1 MYCRYG
7 DSMKIDNELH
17 EGDVL
22 KELPVRFKQY
32 RIASDMTQADLAKR
46 STVSLRTISRF
57 ERGNE
62 IGLLTI
68 IKLLKAL
75 NIAQNLEVLIPD
87 MTKRPSYYFGNNS
100 SRKRVRSSKKTE
112 TAAWK
117 WGDEE

>member
-1 MYCRYG
+1 
-7 DSMKIDNELH
+7 MKIDNELY

-22 KELPVRFKQY
+22 KELSVRFKQY
-32 RIASDMTQADLAKR
+32 RIASDMTQAELAKK

-57 ERGNE
+57 EKGEE

-75 NIAQNLEVLIPD
+75 DIAKNLEVLIPD
-87 MTKRPSYYFGNNS
+87 MTKRPSFYFGNNS
-100 SRKRVRSSKKTE
+100 SRKRARSSKKTE
-112 TAAWK
+112 PTAWK